1 MLINLNKYNLARI
14 AVVSPE
20 VKIGDVRFNI
30 DKIKEAIETGLQ
42 NKCNFYLFPELSVT
56 GYSCGD
62 LFFQDNLHRAVH
74 QALEELQKFT
84 QQQAVTMIVGAPF
97 RLLGKMFN
105 CAVFI
110 SHGEICGVVPK
121 TFIPNY
127 DEYYEERWFSGD
139 ADRNTNIII
148 INGKEVPFGT
158 DLIFAAEDFPLMR
171 IGVEICEDLW
181 SVVPPSS
188 DMALAGANLLL
199 NLSASSEYLGKSE
212 YRRNL
217 VVSQSARCHAAYL
230 YSSAGAGESS
240 TDFIMSGHC
249 IIAENGRV
257 LEESRR
263 FSFNTQII
271 IADIDVEKLNSERL
285 KNSSFAIGR
294 NRKQYREISFEFGS
308 VSTDKLLRYI
318 PKMPFVPRSY
328 QEKRD
333 VCEEILNI
341 QITALTKR
349 LKHIGTNK
357 VVLGVSGG
365 LDSTLALIVCT
376 QTFDRLGFNKKGI
389 IAVSM
394 PCFGTTKLTK
404 INAQKL
410 SEALGV
416 SFRQIDITETVRSHF
431 RDISHDEKNYN
442 IVFENAQA
450 RVRTL
455 VLMDI
460 ANEVGGIV
468 VGTGDLS
475 EIALGWSTYNG
486 DHMSMYN
493 VNSGVPKTLVMY
505 LIDWAK
511 DNMFEGEV
519 AQILGSIMK
528 TPISPELLPSDE
540 DKLVQQTEQ
549 IIGPY
554 LLHDFFLYY
563 FARFGYSPTKI
574 MMMAKVAFGNK
585 FKNEEIKESM
595 KIFITRFFANQYKRS
610 CMPDGVKVGTVAL
623 SPRGDWRMP
632 SDAIYNI
639 WISEIERFEL

>member
-1 MLINLNKYNLARI
+1 MLINLNKYNIARI

-20 VKIGDVRFNI
+20 VKIGDVQFNV
-30 DKIKEAIETGLQ
+30 DKIKEAVEIGLQ

-74 QALEELQKFT
+74 QALDELQKFT
-84 QQQAVTMIVGAPF
+84 QQQAVTVVVGAPL

-139 ADRNTNIII
+139 ADRNTDRII

-158 DLIFAAEDFPLMR
+158 DIIFFAKDFSLLR
-171 IGVEICEDLW
+171 VGVEICEDLW

-217 VVSQSARCHAAYL
+217 VISQSARCHAAYL

-271 IADIDVEKLNSERL
+271 IADIDIEKLNSERL

-308 VSTDKLLRYI
+308 VSTDRLFRYI

-328 QEKRD
+328 QEKRE

-349 LKHIGTNK
+349 LKHIGTKK

-376 QTFDRLGFNKKGI
+376 QTFERLGFDKKGI
-389 IAVSM
+389 VAVSM
-394 PCFGTTKLTK
+394 PCFGTTKITK
-404 INAQKL
+404 INARKL

-431 RDISHDEKNYN
+431 RDISHNETNYN

-460 ANEVGGIV
+460 ANEIGGIV

-511 DNMFEGEV
+511 DNMFAGEV
-519 AQILGSIMK
+519 SQILGSIMN

-540 DKLVQQTEQ
+540 EKLIQQTEQ

-574 MMMAKVAFGNK
+574 MMMAKIAFGNK
-585 FKNEEIKESM
+585 FKNDEIKESM
-595 KIFITRFFANQYKRS
+595 KIFISRFFANQYKRS

-632 SDAIYNI
+632 SDAISNI

>member
-74 QALEELQKFT
+74 QALEELQKFS

>member
-460 ANEVGGIV
+460 ANEIGGIV

-540 DKLVQQTEQ
+540 DQLVQQTEQ

>member
-158 DLIFAAEDFPLMR
+158 DLIFAAEDFPLMH

>member
-1 MLINLNKYNLARI
+1 MLINLNKYNIARF

-20 VKIGDVRFNI
+20 VRIADVPFNVE
-30 DKIKEAIETGLQ
+30 KIKEAVETGLE
-42 NKCNFYLFPELSVT
+42 NKCNFYLFPELSIT

-62 LFFQDNLHRAVH
+62 LFFQDSLNRAVE
-74 QALEELQKFT
+74 QGLLDLQKFT
-84 QQQAVTMIVGAPF
+84 QQQAVTIVVGAPL
-97 RLLGKMFN
+97 RSLGKMFN

-110 SHGEICGVVPK
+110 SNGQILGVIPK

-139 ADRNTNIII
+139 GDRNCSIIE
-148 INGKEVPFGT
+148 INRMEIPFGA
-158 DLIFAAEDFPLMR
+158 DLVFEAKDFPLLR
-171 IGVEICEDLW
+171 IGIEICEDLW

-188 DMALAGANLLL
+188 DLALAGANVLL
-199 NLSASSEYLGKSE
+199 NLSASSEYLGKAE

-230 YSSAGAGESS
+230 YSSAGPGESS

-249 IIAENGRV
+249 IIAENGRA

-263 FSFNTQII
+263 FSFNTQMII
-271 IADIDVEKLNSERL
+271 SDVDIEKLNSERL
-285 KNSSFAIGR
+285 KNSSFATGR
-294 NRKQYREISFEFGS
+294 TQKQYKTIGFEFGT
-308 VSTDKLLRYI
+308 VSATKLLRHI
-318 PKMPFVPRSY
+318 PKLPFVPRSY
-328 QEKRD
+328 QQKKE

-341 QITALTKR
+341 QITALSKR
-349 LKHIGTNK
+349 LKHIGIQT

-365 LDSTLALIVCT
+365 LDSTLALIVCAK
-376 QTFDRLGFNKKGI
+376 TFERLGLNKNGI
-389 IAVSM
+389 LAVSM
-394 PCFGTTKLTK
+394 PCFGTSSRTK

-416 SFRQIDITETVRSHF
+416 SFREIDITDTVRSHF
-431 RDISHDEKNYN
+431 KDISHNEHQTD

-450 RVRTL
+450 RIRTL
-455 VLMDI
+455 ILMDL
-460 ANEVGGIV
+460 ANKLNGIV
-468 VGTGDLS
+468 IGTGDLS
-475 EIALGWSTYNG
+475 EAALGWSTYNG

-511 DNMFEGEV
+511 DNLFAGEV
-519 AQILGSIMK
+519 SQILGNIME
-528 TPISPELLPSDE
+528 TPISPELLPASEDE
-540 DKLVQQTEQ
+540 LVQQTEK

-574 MMMAKVAFGNK
+574 MMMAKVAFGEK
-585 FKNEEIKESM
+585 FKNYEIKDSM
-595 KIFITRFFANQYKRS
+595 KKFITRFFVNQYKRS
-610 CMPDGVKVGTVAL
+610 CIPDGVKVGTVAL

-632 SDAIYNI
+632 SDAVMEI
-639 WISEIERFEL
+639 WLSEIDRFEL